1 MERVKNFGKST
12 FASLKIRNY
21 RLYFIGQAVSVSGT
35 WMQGVAQSWLVL
47 TLTHS
52 GTALGL
58 LAAAQFLPILL
69 LGPWAGLMVDRI
81 SKRKML
87 VFTNGASAILAM
99 TLGLL
104 IAGDWV
110 KLWMVFVIASLSGLI
125 NAFDNPARQA
135 FAMELVGRENLTNA
149 ISLNSAQFNLAR
161 AIGPALAGGL
171 IVFVGLAPCFI
182 INAFSFVAILLALFF
197 MNKAELQPS
206 LLATQS
212 KGQLREGFKYI
223 RGNPTLKN
231 TLIMMAVIGTFA
243 YEFSV
248 ALPLLAEFTFKGGAP
263 AYAALTSAMGVGS
276 VIGAFYTASR
286 KKVSLPLLVQAAILM
301 GLSMLLVSVTR
312 TINQAILAMVIVG
325 IFSINLTSLGNVTLQ
340 MESPPAMRG
349 RVMSLWAMVFLG
361 STPIGGPII
370 GFLGQHLGP
379 RWGIATGGIS
389 AILAAGWG
397 IMALKRMSQ
406 KQPAI
411 QSDMV

>member
-1 MERVKNFGKST
+1 MERIINFGKNT
-12 FASLKIRNY
+12 FSSLKIYNY

-52 GTALGL
+52 GTALGF

-87 VFTNGASAILAM
+87 VFTNGASAILAF
-99 TLGLL
+99 TLGIL

-110 KLWMVFVIASLSGLI
+110 KLWMVFVIASLSGLV

-135 FAMELVGRENLTNA
+135 FAIELVGKENLTNA

-161 AIGPALAGGL
+161 AVSPALAGGL
-171 IVFVGLAPCFI
+171 IVAVGLAPCFI
-182 INAFSFVAILLALFF
+182 FNAFSFLAILLALYL
-197 MNKAELQPS
+197 MKKEELHPS
-206 LLATQS
+206 KLATES

-223 RGNPTLKN
+223 RANPTLKN
-231 TLIMMAVIGTFA
+231 TLIIMAIIGTFA
-243 YEFSV
+243 YEFQV
-248 ALPLLAEFTFKGGAP
+248 ALPLLAEFTFKGGAS

-276 VIGAFYTASR
+276 VIGAFYTANR
-286 KKVSLPLLVQAAILM
+286 KKVNMQLLIRAAILM
-301 GLSMLLVSVTR
+301 GLSMLLVSVSR
-312 TINQAILAMVIVG
+312 TLNQAIFAMVIVG

-340 MESPPAMRG
+340 TESPPAMRG
-349 RVMSLWAMVFLG
+349 RVMALWAVVFLG

-370 GFLGQHLGP
+370 GFLGQHMGP
-379 RWGIATGGIS
+379 RWGIATGGVA

-397 IMALKRMSQ
+397 LWALKM
-406 KQPAI
+406 KQSVT

>member
-1 MERVKNFGKST
+1 MERVRNFGKST

-99 TLGLL
+99 LLGVL

-286 KKVSLPLLVQAAILM
+286 KKVSLSLLVQAAIFM

-379 RWGIATGGIS
+379 RWGIATGGIA

-397 IMALKRMSQ
+397 LWALTRMPQ
-406 KQPAI
+406 KQSVAPN
-411 QSDMV
+411 DMV